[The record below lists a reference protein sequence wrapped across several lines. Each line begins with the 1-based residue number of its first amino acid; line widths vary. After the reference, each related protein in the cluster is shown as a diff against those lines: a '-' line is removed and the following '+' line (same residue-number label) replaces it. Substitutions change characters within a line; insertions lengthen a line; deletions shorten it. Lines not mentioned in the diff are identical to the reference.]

1 MSNPVPEG
9 WSKKPLHL
17 LSERIRTPVDHDP
30 KHVLTISSTSGWVD
44 QSQKWARNMAGESL
58 KKYTKL
64 KKGEFSYNRG
74 NSKTFPYGCVFKLTS
89 WDEAA
94 VPNVYHSFRAIKDK
108 IDPDFLKHSFH
119 GGCLDAQLRSIITSS
134 ARANGLLN
142 ITASEFFD
150 IELTFPPL
158 PEQQKIAAILST
170 VDDVIEKTRAQIDK
184 LKDLKTGMMQE
195 LLTKGIGPGGV
206 PHTEFKDSP
215 VGRIPVGW
223 EVRNLQDVASV
234 QTGAAKNSKATG
246 DLVEVPYLRVANV
259 QDGYLDLDEVK
270 TLQIERK
277 RVDRFLLQDEDVL
290 VNEGGDFDKLG
301 RGYIW
306 RSQISPCVH
315 QNHVFVVRTN
325 KVVLLPMFF
334 NYLSGSEYGKKYYLG
349 CAKQTTNLASINSSQ
364 LKTFPVL
371 LPPVSEQQKI
381 CLVLNSIDK
390 KLSCI
395 QTKLLQIQDVKKAL
409 MQDLLTGK
417 VRVSVDNKESAV
429 A

>member
-1 MSNPVPEG
+1 M
-9 WSKKPLHL
+9 L
-17 LSERIRTPVDHDP
+17 ID
-30 KHVLTISSTSGWVD
+30 
-44 QSQKWARNMAGESL
+44 
-58 KKYTKL
+58 TKL
-64 KKGEFSYNRG
+64 TANAY
-74 NSKTFPYGCVFKLTS
+74 
-89 WDEAA
+89 
-94 VPNVYHSFRAIKDK
+94 
-108 IDPDFLKHSFH
+108 
-119 GGCLDAQLRSIITSS
+119 QLM
-134 ARANGLLN
+134 L
-142 ITASEFFD
+142 
-150 IELTFPPL
+150 IE
-158 PEQQKIAAILST
+158 
-170 VDDVIEKTRAQIDK
+170 
-184 LKDLKTGMMQE
+184 
-195 LLTKGIGPGGV
+195 
-206 PHTEFKDSP
+206 
-215 VGRIPVGW
+215 
-223 EVRNLQDVASV
+223 
-234 QTGAAKNSKATG
+234 
-246 DLVEVPYLRVANV
+246 
-259 QDGYLDLDEVK
+259 
-270 TLQIERK
+270 
-277 RVDRFLLQDEDVL
+277 VDRFLLQDEDVL